1 MANTQEN
8 EIDLAT
14 VRPRDLEV
22 KDAQII
28 FNHVWGELVEE
39 YGEDHLCFPKEIFW
53 LNGAPGSGKGT
64 HTRFIMELRDMMQ
77 EPVVVSSLLKS
88 PQAKKMIDAG
98 MLVGDREVIGLIFKK
113 LLEPQYEKGAIV
125 DGFPRT
131 KVQVECLKMLHTRL
145 NQLRLKYLDTLRESL
160 FPKPQFHI
168 IVLFIDEKESVA
180 RQLKRGQKM
189 IEHNEKVKLSGMG
202 ELYEV
207 RATDLDEETTRN
219 RYRTFKEQT
228 YESLK
233 SLRELFHYHF
243 INAYGSIKEVQERII
258 DELKYQ
264 SSLELNQD
272 TYDRLSIIPIAE
284 TLAMHARQELISR
297 LENYEKVHT
306 ILFKRVVDLIS
317 NKFIP
322 IIRRHAISGMA
333 TINTENT
340 VFEDPIGLAILLDV
354 FSERGYHATV
364 DIKKIDIPDS
374 IDPKT
379 FKINCRVKKV
389 YSVTVRFKGSDI
401 RRGH

>member
-1 MANTQEN
+1 MAMETISDKKLDN
-8 EIDLAT
+8 
-14 VRPRDLEV
+14 RPDDLEV
-22 KDAQII
+22 KDAHLI
-28 FNHVWGELVEE
+28 FNHVWNELVDE

-64 HTRFIMELRDMMQ
+64 HTRFIMDLRDMMQ

-98 MLVGDREVIGLIFKK
+98 MLVGDKDVVGLVFRK
-113 LLEPQYEKGAIV
+113 LLEAQYEKGAIV

-131 KVQVECLKMLHTRL
+131 KVQVECLKLLHARL

-180 RQLKRGQKM
+180 RQVKRGRKM

-202 ELYEV
+202 ELIEV
-207 RATDLDEETTRN
+207 RVTDLDENTTRN

-228 YESLK
+228 YDSLTT
-233 SLRELFHYHF
+233 LRELFHYHF
-243 INAYGSIKEVQERII
+243 VSAHGSIANVQERII

-272 TYDRLSIIPIAE
+272 TYDRLSIIPISD
-284 TLAMHARQELISR
+284 TLATHARQELITR

-306 ILFKRVVDLIS
+306 VLFKRVVDLINS
-317 NKFIP
+317 KFIP
-322 IIRRHAISGMA
+322 IIRRHAISGTA
-333 TINTENT
+333 IINSENN
-340 VFEDPIGLAILLDV
+340 VFEEPIALTILLDV
-354 FSERGYHATV
+354 FSERGYHAT
-364 DIKKIDIPDS
+364 IDINKVQVPDT

-379 FKINCRVKKV
+379 FKITCKVKKV
-389 YSVTVRFKGSDI
+389 YSVRVRFQGSEI

>member
-1 MANTQEN
+1 MSNTEETSEQ
-8 EIDLAT
+8 DFK
-14 VRPRDLEV
+14 PRDLEV
-22 KDAQII
+22 KDAQLI
-28 FNHVWGELVEE
+28 FNHVWNELVEE

-64 HTRFIMELRDMMQ
+64 HTRFIMELRDMNQ
-77 EPVVVSSLLKS
+77 APVVVSNLLKS

-98 MLVGDREVIGLIFKK
+98 MLVGDREVTSLVFKK

-131 KVQVECLKMLHTRL
+131 KVQVECLKLLHDKL

-202 ELYEV
+202 ELIEV
-207 RATDLDEETTRN
+207 RATDLDEDTTRN

-228 YESLK
+228 YDSLR
-233 SLRELFHYHF
+233 SLREVFHYHYVS
-243 INAYGSIKEVQERII
+243 AHGSIAEVQERII

-272 TYDRLSIIPIAE
+272 TYDRLSAIPISA
-284 TLAMHARQELISR
+284 TLATHARQELITR
-297 LENYEKVHT
+297 LENYEKFQTV
-306 ILFKRVVDLIS
+306 LFKRVVDLIN

-322 IIRRHAISGMA
+322 IIRRHAISGVA
-333 TINTENT
+333 IINTEST
-340 VFEDPIGLAILLDV
+340 VFEDPIALTILLDV
-354 FSERGYHATV
+354 FSERGYQAT
-364 DIKKIDIPDS
+364 IDLNRIEVPDS
-374 IDPKT
+374 IDPKS
-379 FKINCRVKKV
+379 FKIICKIKKV
-389 YSVTVRFKGSDI
+389 YRVTVRFKGSEI

>member
-1 MANTQEN
+1 MAMETISDKKLDN
-8 EIDLAT
+8 
-14 VRPRDLEV
+14 RPDDLEV
-22 KDAQII
+22 KDAHLI
-28 FNHVWGELVEE
+28 FNHVWNELVDE

-64 HTRFIMELRDMMQ
+64 HTRFIMDLRDMMQ

-98 MLVGDREVIGLIFKK
+98 MLVGDKDVVGLVFRK
-113 LLEPQYEKGAIV
+113 LLEAQYEKGAIV

-131 KVQVECLKMLHTRL
+131 KVQVECLKLLHARL

-180 RQLKRGQKM
+180 RQVKRGRKM

-202 ELYEV
+202 ELIEV
-207 RATDLDEETTRN
+207 RVTDLDENTTRN

-228 YESLK
+228 YDSLTT
-233 SLRELFHYHF
+233 LRELFHYHF
-243 INAYGSIKEVQERII
+243 VSAHGSIANVQERII

-272 TYDRLSIIPIAE
+272 TYDRLSMIPISD
-284 TLAMHARQELISR
+284 TLATHARQELITR

-306 ILFKRVVDLIS
+306 VLFKRVVDLINS
-317 NKFIP
+317 KFIP
-322 IIRRHAISGMA
+322 IIRRHAISGA
-333 TINTENT
+333 AIINSENN
-340 VFEDPIGLAILLDV
+340 VFEEPIALTILLDV
-354 FSERGYHATV
+354 FSERGYHAT
-364 DIKKIDIPDS
+364 IDINKVQVPDT

-379 FKINCRVKKV
+379 FKITCKVKKV
-389 YSVTVRFKGSDI
+389 YSVRVRFQGSEI